1 MRISKYAAFVG
12 IVALAIPSA
21 CNSFL
26 DSEKAVADPNNPTA
40 ATTNQLFG
48 GAIANIF
55 GQQEGP
61 VAMNVCEW
69 MQQCAGVGGRFVDTQ
84 GSYAIDSD
92 AFDGSFQSIYVGGG
106 LNQIRRVEANA
117 TAANDKLYLG
127 IAEVVEAMD
136 ILWGTDI
143 WGDMPYREATSSNPA
158 PHFDPQQ
165 QIYAD
170 LLALLDKAI
179 TDMGSGGAGPGDY
192 DLVYHGSAAKWTQ
205 AAHTLKARIYLHQE
219 EKLGTA
225 QYTSALNEAK
235 KGIADT
241 TSDWLT
247 VHSTATSE
255 RNLWAQFQLTSFG
268 QDLVAGS
275 TLANLM
281 VAQNDP
287 RLPDYFAEN
296 SLGGYGGY
304 DVSTQIVTPS
314 ISSIL
319 GSGRTSNPVFPQ
331 PIITYYETQL
341 IIAEAAFQ
349 TNDKATATT
358 AFNTVRGRL
367 HKPTIAAPTLTDI
380 MNEKYILTFQNVEA
394 WNDFKRTCIPA
405 LKPARNKLAV
415 PGRFLYGSTEMQTN
429 ANAPGAP
436 PPNTA
441 PPEPPLA
448 TGRNWNDPNGC
459 P

>member
-12 IVALAIPSA
+12 VVALAIPSA

-26 DSEKAVADPNNPTA
+26 DSEAAVANPNAPTA

-48 GAIANIF
+48 GAIANVM
-55 GQQEGP
+55 GEQEGP
-61 VAMNVCEW
+61 VAMNICEW
-69 MQQCAGVGGRFVDTQ
+69 MQQCAGTGGRFVDLQ
-84 GSYAIDSD
+84 GTYAIDSD
-92 AFDGSFQSIYVGGG
+92 SFDGSFQSIYDGGG
-106 LNQIRRVEANA
+106 LIQIRQVEANA
-117 TAANDKLYLG
+117 TAANDKAYLG
-127 IAEVVEAMD
+127 IAEVVEAMNV
-136 ILWGTDI
+136 LWGADI
-143 WGDMPYREATSSNPA
+143 WGDMPYREAVATNSS

-179 TDMGSGGAGPGDY
+179 ADMGSGGKGPGAY
-192 DLVYHGSAAKWTQ
+192 DLIYGGATSKWIE

-219 EKLGTA
+219 EKLGAA
-225 QYTSALNEAK
+225 QYTSALSEAK
-235 KGIADT
+235 KGISAPAN
-241 TSDWLT
+241 DWLT
-247 VHSTATSE
+247 VHSSATSE

-275 TLANLM
+275 VLAKIM
-281 VAQNDP
+281 VAQNDK
-287 RLPDYFAEN
+287 RLPDYFAKN
-296 SLGGYGGY
+296 SHGGYGGY
-304 DVSTQIVTPS
+304 DVSTQTTPADS
-314 ISSIL
+314 ISSVL
-319 GSGRTSNPVFPQ
+319 GSNRTSNPEFSQ
-331 PIITYYETQL
+331 PIITYDETQL

-358 AFNTVRGRL
+358 ALNIVRARYS
-367 HKPTIAAPTLTDI
+367 KAPIANPTLTDI

-394 WNDFKRTCIPA
+394 WSDYKRTCIPA

-429 ANAPGAP
+429 TNAP
-436 PPNTA
+436 TS
-441 PPEPPLA
+441 EPGLA
-448 TGRNWNDPNGC
+448 SGRNWNDPNGC

>member
-12 IVALAIPSA
+12 IVALAVPNA
-21 CNSFL
+21 CASFL

-40 ATTNQLFG
+40 ATTNQLFVG
-48 GAIANIF
+48 TIANLF

-84 GSYAIDSD
+84 GAYTIDSD

-106 LNQIRRVEANA
+106 LNQIHQVEANA

-136 ILWGTDI
+136 VLWGTDI
-143 WGDMPYREATSSNPA
+143 WGDMPYREATGANQS

-179 TDMGSGGAGPGDY
+179 TDMGSAGTGPGGY
-192 DLVYHGSAAKWTQ
+192 DLVYGGNAAKWIA

-219 EKLGTA
+219 EKLGVA

-235 KGIADT
+235 KGI
-241 TSDWLT
+241 SDPANDWNT
-247 VHSTATSE
+247 VHSSATSE

-287 RLPDYFAEN
+287 RLPDYFSKNA
-296 SLGGYGGY
+296 LGGYGGY
-304 DVSTQIVTPS
+304 NVATQVVNDS

-319 GSGRTSNPVFPQ
+319 GSGRTSDPTFSQ
-331 PIITYYETQL
+331 PIITYDETQL

-349 TNDKATATT
+349 TNDKATAAT
-358 AFNTVRGRL
+358 ALNKVRAEFG
-367 HKPTIAAPTLTDI
+367 KPAIANPSLADI
-380 MNEKYILTFQNVEA
+380 MNEKYILMFQNVEA
-394 WNDFKRTCIPA
+394 WNDYKRTCIPA

-415 PGRFLYGSTEMQTN
+415 PGRFLYGTTEMQTN
-429 ANAPGAP
+429 TNAPA
-436 PPNTA
+436 N
-441 PPEPPLA
+441 EPALA

>member
-12 IVALAIPSA
+12 VVALAIPSA

-26 DSEKAVADPNNPTA
+26 DSEAAVANPNAPTA

-48 GAIANIF
+48 GAIANVM
-55 GQQEGP
+55 GEQEGP
-61 VAMNVCEW
+61 VAMNICEW
-69 MQQCAGVGGRFVDTQ
+69 MQQCAGTGGRFVDLQ
-84 GSYAIDSD
+84 GTYAIDSD
-92 AFDGSFQSIYVGGG
+92 SFDGSFQSIYDGGG
-106 LNQIRRVEANA
+106 LIQIRQVEANA
-117 TAANDKLYLG
+117 TAANDKAYLG
-127 IAEVVEAMD
+127 IAEVVEAMNV
-136 ILWGTDI
+136 LWGADI
-143 WGDMPYREATSSNPA
+143 WGDMPYREAVATNSS

-165 QIYAD
+165 QVYAD

-179 TDMGSGGAGPGDY
+179 TDMGSGGKGPGAY
-192 DLVYHGSAAKWTQ
+192 DLIYGGSTAKWIE

-219 EKLGTA
+219 EKLGAA

-235 KGIADT
+235 KGISTPAN
-241 TSDWLT
+241 DWLT
-247 VHSTATSE
+247 VHSSATSE

-275 TLANLM
+275 VLAKIM
-281 VAQNDP
+281 VAQNDK
-287 RLPDYFAEN
+287 RLPDYFAKN
-296 SLGGYGGY
+296 SHGGYGGY
-304 DVSTQIVTPS
+304 DVSTQTTPADS
-314 ISSIL
+314 ISSVL
-319 GSGRTSNPVFPQ
+319 GSNRTNNPEFSQ
-331 PIITYYETQL
+331 PIITYDETQL

-358 AFNTVRGRL
+358 ALNNVRARYS
-367 HKPTIAAPTLTDI
+367 KAPIANPTLSDI
-380 MNEKYILTFQNVEA
+380 MTEKYILTFQNVEA
-394 WNDFKRTCIPA
+394 WNDYKRTCIPA

-429 ANAPGAP
+429 TNAP
-436 PPNTA
+436 TA
-441 PPEPPLA
+441 EPALA